1 MTFEVLDGE
10 ALCSIEEKAKALSE
24 HIRLTQS
31 AIEFELLEGA
41 TDVLHAN
48 AAITVSTKLNQLV
61 VEYEAFQSEL
71 RAFIARYRLRA
82 KGVAV

>member
-1 MTFEVLDGE
+1 MPYSAEEGE

-24 HIRLTQS
+24 RIRLTQA

-48 AAITVSTKLNQLV
+48 AAITVATKLGQLV
-61 VEYEAFQSEL
+61 AEYEAFQMEL
-71 RAFIARYRLRA
+71 RAFIARFRLRA
-82 KGVAV
+82 KGVPV